1 MSPAVA
7 DEADPGLES
16 PATGRTDVCCLD
28 CCRGGLLI
36 SAFGSVSFPSL
47 SSLAL
52 PHTSWWRCE

>member
-28 CCRGGLLI
+28 CCRGG
-36 SAFGSVSFPSL
+36 
-47 SSLAL
+47 
-52 PHTSWWRCE
+52 C